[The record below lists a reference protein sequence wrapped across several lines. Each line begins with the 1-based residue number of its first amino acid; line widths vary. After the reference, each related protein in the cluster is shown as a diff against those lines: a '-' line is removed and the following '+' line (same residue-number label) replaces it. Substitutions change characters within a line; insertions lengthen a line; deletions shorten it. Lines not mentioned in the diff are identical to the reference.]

1 MPVRV
6 KQMEEHLEG
15 IVADMIDRFI
25 DKPQIEFRS
34 EFAGIVPQAVLT
46 DLLGMPRSDL
56 PQLKRWTDAV
66 IANQDHSTSEAR
78 KTAADIGRGSGRE
91 RVFSA
96 RRQRWETD
104 DTKKK

>member
-15 IVADMIDRFI
+15 IVDDMIDRFI
-25 DKPQIEFRS
+25 GKPQIEFRS

-66 IANQDHSTSEAR
+66 TAKQDTSNSEASTLER
-78 KTAADIGRGSGRE
+78 AHLICTLHQSAEASSGDGRVGKT
-91 RVFSA
+91 V
-96 RRQRWETD
+96 
-104 DTKKK
+104 